1 MDKAFDKFIK
11 NALVNSLRLK
21 FINPIVEDMVN
32 KLDQYMAKNDNSPV
46 GFNFDD
52 WRNKLNGVGKTFN
65 EAMES
70 AFAGLGLEKDGTSSN
85 SGSLKNDIQGMTEQQ
100 AGRLEAE
107 FGGLRIAQLQLLET
121 TKSNHTQMYMIA
133 QDKLSQLIAIQQNT
147 YRTANNTDRLANI
160 ENAIVSLN
168 NKVSSSDAA
177 RRGAGL

>member
-1 MDKAFDKFIK
+1 M
-11 NALVNSLRLK
+11 NSLRLK
-21 FINPIVEDMVN
+21 LINPIVEDMVN

-52 WRNKLNGVGKTFN
+52 WRDKLNGVGKTFN

-70 AFAGLGLEKDGTSSN
+70 AFAGLGLEKESS
-85 SGSLKNDIQGMTEQQ
+85 SSTEKGSLKNDIQGISEQQ